1 MENQAEA
8 TPDIAKAPGEAV
20 TFEDMEAAMA
30 QDIRDPQVE
39 NQSTGVE
46 DDGQEPAQEE
56 HKVGAGQDD
65 KQAEPD
71 DSEEAVEEP
80 KESEEAEEVEARA
93 EGSDKVVEK
102 EKDGKIYKVSSG
114 DSELDVPASGEVEVV
129 VKGET
134 MKVPLQDLINDYSGG
149 TNWNKKF
156 SELNDQRKE
165 FESNRQLLHD
175 TVDTMYSQLVE
186 QKDWR
191 AMITTVA
198 ESFGANPFEII
209 REVRSQ
215 VLDPDAN
222 DLSEDDLRAK
232 ESAEEAEYWKNRL
245 ERDKQKAEK
254 SQRAETARKRLDE
267 IAEEYGMTDEDIVTA
282 YDSLLESG
290 KSKQEIEDDISLLG
304 KEHSKGLRAGQISTI
319 LKEVSPDL
327 TGEALAET
335 EQLLVSEL
343 SDAEFTEDDLREII
357 VEVYGS
363 KSQKAIL
370 KKVKKGQEV
379 VPETKEKPKNA
390 ASDPL
395 FFDDLPEDE

>member
-20 TFEDMEAAMA
+20 TFEDMEVAMA

-46 DDGQEPAQEE
+46 DDGEEAAQEE

-71 DSEEAVEEP
+71 DGEEAVKEPEESP
-80 KESEEAEEVEARA
+80 EAEEIEARDD
-93 EGSDKVVEK
+93 GSDKVVKK
-102 EKDGKIYKVSSG
+102 EEDGKIYKVSSG
-114 DSELDVPASGEVEVV
+114 DSELDVPAGGEIEVM
-129 VKGET
+129 VKGEPV
-134 MKVPLQDLINDYSGG
+134 KVPLQDLINDYSGG

-156 SELNDQRKE
+156 SELNTERKE

-175 TVDTMYSQLVE
+175 TVDTMYSQLIE
-186 QKDWR
+186 QKDWK

-198 ESFGANPFEII
+198 ESFGANPFEVI

-215 VLDPDAN
+215 VLDPDVN
-222 DLSEDDLRAK
+222 DLSEDDLRTK
-232 ESAEEAEYWKNRL
+232 EAAEEAEYWRTRL
-245 ERDKQKAEK
+245 ERDKQKAEN

-267 IAEEYGMTDEDIVTA
+267 IATEYGMTDEDIVTA

-290 KSKQEIEDDISLLG
+290 KSKEEIENDISLIG
-304 KEHSKGLRAGQISTI
+304 KKHQEGMRAGQISTI

-327 TGEALAET
+327 DGEALAET
-335 EQLLVSEL
+335 EQLLISEL
-343 SDAEFTEDDLREII
+343 GATDFTEDDLREII

-363 KSQKAIL
+363 KAQKSIL

-379 VPETKEKPKNA
+379 IPETKERPKNV